1 MRIKR
6 RKEPRT
12 EAQEEMPAERERGGK
27 WREWKKRSLLHKF
40 VILLIQR
47 CNVKKSILKCFT
59 LWHLFLLKKGL
70 FANISSIDTQQFNN
84 HTSRVYSVSV
94 TLIFPGSMLKQP
106 KLNFSSNINLS
117 IYYSQISCQKFKC
130 SIETSIRTL
139 NICIS
144 WQM

>member
-12 EAQEEMPAERERGGK
+12 EAQEEMPAERGER
-27 WREWKKRSLLHKF
+27 REVTRMEEKKLAAQVRHSFNSKM
-40 VILLIQR
+40 Q
-47 CNVKKSILKCFT
+47 CQKKCFKVFT

-94 TLIFPGSMLKQP
+94 TLIFQGSMLKHP

-117 IYYSQISCQKFKC
+117 IYYSQISSQNFKC